1 MIERRLSVNKTLT
14 LYTRNK
20 CPLCDK
26 AKQIIMELKEE
37 FNFQYIEYDIDNSDE
52 LTERYGLMIPV
63 VYVDGEEIQYGQVD
77 RFTVEEALIK

>member
-1 MIERRLSVNKTLT
+1 MNKTLT

-37 FNFQYIEYDIDNSDE
+37 FNFQYIEYDIDDRDE
-52 LTERYGLMIPV
+52 LIERYGLMIPV
-63 VYVDGEEIQYGQVD
+63 VHVDGEEIQYGQVD
-77 RFTVEEALIK
+77 RFTVEEALVK